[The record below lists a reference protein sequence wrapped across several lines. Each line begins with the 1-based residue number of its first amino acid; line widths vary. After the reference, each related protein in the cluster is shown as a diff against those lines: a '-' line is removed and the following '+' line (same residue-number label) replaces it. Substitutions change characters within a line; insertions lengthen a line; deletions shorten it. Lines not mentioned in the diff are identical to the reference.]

1 MSQCNLVC
9 PHGLRCFLP
18 TFPFFTVL
26 YGGEDQLNA
35 DDEMFRGFND
45 FQEELK
51 TFALTGNAVPPVAY
65 LLAVSEIKMIEALS
79 MMMKHFVDMAIEQT
93 TAWKAAQHEIA
104 GGGG

>member
-1 MSQCNLVC
+1 MACVAFFPPS
-9 PHGLRCFLP
+9 
-18 TFPFFTVL
+18 PFFIVL
-26 YGGEDQLNA
+26 DGGQDQLNA